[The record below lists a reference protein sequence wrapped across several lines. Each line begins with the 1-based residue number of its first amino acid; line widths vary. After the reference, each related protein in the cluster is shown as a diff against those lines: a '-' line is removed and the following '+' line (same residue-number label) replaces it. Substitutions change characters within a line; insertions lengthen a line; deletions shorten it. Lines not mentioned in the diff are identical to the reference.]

1 MVHVGVDL
9 HKKFIVL
16 CVVRQ
21 DLSVQTL
28 RRFACQNVEEI
39 VAFFKGL
46 GEFQAAVEA
55 TGSYEWFVALI
66 EPLAHRVVLVN
77 AKKYRTIA
85 ESCHKTDKID
95 ARNLAKSLAEDKLPL
110 AYRPTPRQREH
121 RSLVRHRQ
129 FLQKER
135 TQIRN
140 KVRRIANNYNA
151 DRKDLFTAKGQQA
164 LAQIALNK
172 SERFIVDQLMF
183 QYNLLNEQIKALTR
197 RTEEFAKEG
206 SEVEQKHREVLRTI
220 PGVGPVTTEAVL
232 SELGG
237 VDRFTSA
244 KGAVAYAGLAPGRR
258 ESAGKGRDLG
268 ISKSGSGLL
277 RCALVEAS
285 WQLVR
290 RSPFWKSTYLKL
302 KARRGARRAIVA
314 IARRLLGVMIA
325 LLRSNEAYKE
335 PPPPPPRKL
344 TLKRKGDDSQ
354 AA

>member
-9 HKKFIVL
+9 HKNLIVL

-28 RRFACQNVEEI
+28 RRLACQDVNEI
-39 VAFFKGL
+39 VAFFKNL
-46 GEFQAAVEA
+46 GTFQAAVEA
-55 TGSYEWFVALI
+55 TGSYEWFVTLI

-77 AKKYRTIA
+77 AKKYRIIA
-85 ESCHKTDKID
+85 ESCHKTDKND
-95 ARNLAKSLAEDKLPL
+95 ARNLAKSLAQDALPL

-121 RSLVRHRQ
+121 RTLVRHRK
-129 FLQKER
+129 FLQKQR

-140 KVRRIANNYNA
+140 KVRRIANDYNA
-151 DRKDLFTAKGQQA
+151 DRRDLFTVKGQLA
-164 LAQIALNK
+164 LAQIKLNM
-172 SERFIVDQLMF
+172 SERFIVDQLMKQF
-183 QYNLLNEQIKALTR
+183 KLLNDQLKALTCR
-197 RTEEFAKEG
+197 IEEFAKEA
-206 SEVEQKHREVLRTI
+206 SEGEQKHREVLRTI
-220 PGVGPVTTEAVL
+220 PGVGPVTTEVVL
-232 SELGG
+232 AELGG
-237 VDRFTSA
+237 VDRFKSA

-285 WQLVR
+285 WQLAR

-344 TLKRKGDDSQ
+344 IVKRARDGSQ

>member
-9 HKKFIVL
+9 HKNLIVL

-28 RRFACQNVEEI
+28 RRLACQDISAI
-39 VAFFKGL
+39 VAFFESL

-66 EPLAHRVVLVN
+66 EPLAQRIVLVN
-77 AKKYRTIA
+77 AKKYRIIA
-85 ESCHKTDKID
+85 ESCHKTDKND
-95 ARNLAKSLAEDKLPL
+95 ARNLAKSLAEDKLPP

-140 KVRRIANNYNA
+140 KVRRIAGDHNA
-151 DRKDLFTAKGQQA
+151 DRKDLFTAKGRQW
-164 LAQIALNK
+164 LAQVPLNT
-172 SERFIVDQLMF
+172 SEQFIVDQLMI
-183 QYNLLNEQIKALTR
+183 QYDLINDQIMALTR
-197 RTEEFAKEG
+197 QTEQFAKEA
-206 SEVEQKHREVLRTI
+206 SEVENKHREVLRTI
-220 PGVGPVTTEAVL
+220 PGVGPVTTEVVL
-232 SELGG
+232 SELG
-237 VDRFTSA
+237 DIERFKSA
-244 KGAVAYAGLAPGRR
+244 KGAMAYAGLAPGRR

-277 RCALVEAS
+277 RSALVEAA

-290 RSPFWKSTYLKL
+290 HSPFWKSTYEKL
-302 KARRGARRAIVA
+302 KKRRGARRAIVA

-325 LLRSNEAYKE
+325 VLRSNEAYRE

-344 TLKRKGDDSQ
+344 IVKRSFH